1 MATIKRLTKNKKMN
15 IGKGDNVNDDDNSL
29 IFINNKVN
37 PVTAKMTIA
46 EKVDN
51 HLQAIF
57 CFG

>member
-29 IFINNKVN
+29 IFINKKVN
-37 PVTAKMTIA
+37 PVTA

>member
-15 IGKGDNVNDDDNSL
+15 IGKGDNVNDDDT
-29 IFINNKVN
+29 VN

-46 EKVDN
+46 EVDN

-57 CFG
+57 SFG